1 MAVERMRARRENC
14 ILDGGLIEKES
25 KDVKVV
31 RAVEAEWSHLG

>member
-14 ILDGGLIEKES
+14 ILDGSLIERES
-25 KDVKVV
+25 KDAGVA